1 MLLVSGKEFIR
12 QEFILYMK
20 KRSTEKLELKLDMI
34 QQSVWKNEDYLIKT
48 LGVTEMNR
56 SEIQEIKSSLSLIND
71 KIDIIDNELRGLR
84 ENGKD

>member
-48 LGVTEMNR
+48 IGVTEMNR